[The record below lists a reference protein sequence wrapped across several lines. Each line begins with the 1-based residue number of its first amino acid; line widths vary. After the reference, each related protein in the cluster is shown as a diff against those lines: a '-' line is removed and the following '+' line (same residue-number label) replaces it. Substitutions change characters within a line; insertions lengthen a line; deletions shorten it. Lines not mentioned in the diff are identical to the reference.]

1 MSFIDY
7 MIDKFRSSDDIKAE
21 REEFEKLKVKDE
33 EEEVK
38 VDLEKDETETPT
50 LEEIKDVIESSQED
64 SETKAK
70 LDKALK
76 ALSAASKTDSA
87 KVYKGQN
94 LMGGLTTMSPYGP
107 MTKTADSPSPLFAGL
122 DTYFGGKLKSI
133 EGQLDALRKAL
144 KKGANV

>member
-21 REEFEKLKVKDE
+21 REEFEKIKLRDEDE
-33 EEEVK
+33 EIK

-50 LEEIKDVIESSQED
+50 LEEIKEVIESSQED

-76 ALSAASKTDSA
+76 ALSAASSTPSA
-87 KVYKGQN
+87 KVYSGQN
-94 LMGGLTTMSPYGP
+94 LMGTPSSMSPYGP
-107 MTKTADSPSPLFAGL
+107 MVKAADSPSPLFAGL

>member
-21 REEFEKLKVKDE
+21 REEFEKIKVQDKDE
-33 EEEVK
+33 EIK

-50 LEEIKDVIESSQED
+50 LEEIKDVIEESKQD
-64 SETKAK
+64 DETKAK

-76 ALSAASKTDSA
+76 ALASTQKSSA
-87 KVYKGQN
+87 KIYKGQN
-94 LMGGLTTMSPYGP
+94 LMGTPRSMSPYGP
-107 MTKTADSPSPLFAGL
+107 VVKAAGSPSPLFAGL